1 MTKARDN
8 SAGRLNAESVNGLM
22 VGSFKNRLLNPN
34 FAINQRGAAT
44 LVGSGYFVDRWRVA
58 QSGSTQTYGVGSP
71 STLSDTGYSHLYM
84 QTTAVKASLA
94 AGDYNFMGQSI
105 EGFNVSDFKWGSAA
119 AEPATLSFKAQA
131 SQANTVMS
139 VCIRNADGNRSYVTT
154 VVLQTGLQE
163 YSITIPGDTAGT
175 WNKNSLGG
183 IDIGFT
189 FAAASSGAYTTAVKD
204 AWQAGNYL
212 AHSTQSNCLDTLN
225 RTVSIADVQFERG
238 TRKTK
243 FEVRPYALELLMC
256 QRYFEVSYPGTKY
269 TFNGAQLAVARS
281 AWILAGGTVQ
291 FRSTKR
297 TYPTMSLF
305 SPNDAAAGVC
315 AEMSPGSVYQGNRSA
330 GFIYV
335 GPSGATAQVA
345 GTATADYQYVFHW
358 EASAEL

>member
-44 LVGSGYFVDRWRVA
+44 LVGAGYFVDRWRAA
-58 QSGSTQTYGVGSP
+58 QAGSIQTFGVGTP
-71 STLSDTGYSHLYM
+71 STLSDTGVSHLYM
-84 QTTAVKASLA
+84 QTTTVKASLA
-94 AGDYNFMGQSI
+94 AGDYNFFGQQI
-105 EGFNVSDFKWGSAA
+105 EGFNVSDLKWGTAA

-139 VCIRNADGNRSYVTT
+139 VCIRNADGTRSYITT

-163 YSITIPGDTAGT
+163 YVLAIPGDTAGT
-175 WNKNSLGG
+175 WNKNFLGG

-189 FAAASSGAYTTAVKD
+189 FAAASSGTFSTSVKD

-212 AHSTQSNCLDTLN
+212 AHVTQSNCLDTLN

-256 QRYFEVSYPGTKY
+256 QRYFWRRTS
-269 TFNGAQLAVARS
+269 AVANESFGCGHAFSSTGVAFSVKNPVTMR
-281 AWILAGGTVQ
+281 ATPTVQ
-291 FRSTKR
+291 LSNVGA
-297 TYPTMSLF
+297 L
-305 SPNDAAAGVC
+305 SPNGTYVVASSFGVSWASPEYLSGTLNMGAAYFAAGNAALVMTG
-315 AEMSPGSVYQGNRSA
+315 AAGSYWG
-330 GFIYV
+330 G
-335 GPSGATAQVA
+335 
-345 GTATADYQYVFHW
+345 D
-358 EASAEL
+358 AEL